1 MTRRASFVRLHSVPR
16 VAVALSLIVLMGTGM
31 SQAQTTKITS
41 SGLNTRVTTS
51 GTTTFI
57 DGGTRPGSTS
67 RPNLFH
73 SFGDF
78 SIGTTDTALFRAI
91 DVVGGVDT
99 TYSGSSIQNIIGR
112 VTGSNPS
119 SLFGTLDTQTNFP
132 TANLFLVNPN
142 GIVFGANST
151 INVGGSANFV
161 AGDYLRMTDNALFF
175 ANPAQTST
183 LSVAAV
189 HSFGF
194 LAGNPLGT
202 IRVEGGTV
210 KNTSALTLVGRDK
223 VDGTTVTPGIE
234 VTGTLSNIGGKV
246 TLVSVGSPTNAGTGE
261 VTATDQTPTGFDSLG
276 TIALKPGAAIDTST
290 NASINNPLAAGA
302 IVIRG
307 DRLEMDGASLRA
319 ISRGDNSN
327 SSVGPVDLSENVTAG
342 AIALTV
348 DTLTMHNSTLETGS
362 DGVTGRAGQITVEG
376 LSGPATSVSLD
387 NSTISTTISGGTA
400 TTAPASIQMTAHT
413 IALTNG
419 TQIISDTSGAA
430 PAGDIALQVD
440 TLRANVNAEG
450 APIEGA
456 PVVISSESTNPTDQG
471 GAAGSVTISG
481 FGSDPAHAATLVALN
496 NMQMGTLIEGG
507 TAETTPGTITMTT
520 NHLVLSQE
528 KSLGDT
534 FIASLIDTLTRG
546 AANAGSITL
555 NVDQMTSTSM
565 LGEIFIE
572 SGAGTTGIPGTI
584 RIQGLAGPG
593 SAASSVDLRGT
604 DINSGGLSSGGEISI
619 TANQLNLLDTQ
630 IDAASAGA
638 GNAGD
643 ITLNVGTL
651 TADGSTIS
659 TTSEWVWWLIPPDAL
674 PPDIFDIFFPRP
686 ESLGRAGTI
695 RIQGVAGGGS
705 AASTISLTNSFIT
718 SGQYANTIAAGG
730 GGGEITITAN
740 QLNLLGAGIT
750 VQSQGSGNAGDITLN
765 VGTLTADSGP
775 LLFFDGPV
783 GPVGPFPSVI
793 STTSFWPWV
802 GIPPDQLRPGFPPPP
817 ESLGSAGTIRIQGV
831 AGGGSAASTI
841 SLTDS
846 VITSEQL
853 FTSSDSSTAGGDI
866 TITARN
872 IDLHEGALIST
883 KTLENALAGDITLL
897 SATDLT
903 LKGSTIST
911 SAAQASGGNIKLT
924 APNLIHLVD
933 STVTSSVQGQ
943 AGSNGGNISID
954 PQFVVIQNSQIL
966 ANANAGAGGSITITA
981 TGAVLVDPNSR
992 IDASAGPA
1000 GISGSVNI
1008 NAPIQILS
1016 GTLVPLKLAYSQAGL
1031 SGDRCAADPTGQF
1044 SSFVQTGRDG
1054 VPQVPGALS
1063 PSPLSFL
1070 ETLTSGSWESQVPNW
1085 AALRLGLDAVS
1096 FDDSTLFRFHSAC
1109 RS

>member
-1 MTRRASFVRLHSVPR
+1 MSRRASFVRLHSVPR
-16 VAVALSLIVLMGTGM
+16 VAVAMSFVVLMGTGM

-41 SGLNTRVTTS
+41 SGLGTRVTTS

-57 DGGTRPGSTS
+57 DGGTRPGSAS

-261 VTATDQTPTGFDSLG
+261 VTAADQTPTGFDSLG

-290 NASINNPLAAGA
+290 NSSINNPLAAGA

-419 TQIISDTSGAA
+419 TQITADTSGAA
-430 PAGDIALQVD
+430 PAGDIALLGD
-440 TLRANVNAEG
+440 TLRANVNTG
-450 APIEGA
+450 GTPIEGA
-456 PVVISSESTNPTDQG
+456 TVFIFSRSTDLTDQA
-471 GAAGSVTISG
+471 GAAGSMTISG
-481 FGSDPAHAATLVALN
+481 LGSAPAHAATLVALN

-534 FIASLIDTLTRG
+534 GNLTAIDTGSSG
-546 AANAGSITL
+546 AAHAGSITL
-555 NVDQMTSTSM
+555 NVDQMTSIGAI
-565 LGEIFIE
+565 LIE
-572 SGAGTTGIPGTI
+572 SDANPGIPGTI

-604 DINSGGLSSGGEISI
+604 SITSAGLSSGGEVSI
-619 TANQLNLLDTQ
+619 TANQLNLLGTQ
-630 IDAASAGA
+630 IGAASGGS

-651 TADGSTIS
+651 TAEDSNIS
-659 TTSEWVWWLIPPDAL
+659 TTSEWVFWLIPPDVL
-674 PPDIFDIFFPRP
+674 PRDLFPPP

-695 RIQGVAGGGS
+695 RIRGVAGEGS
-705 AASTISLTNSFIT
+705 AVSTISLTNSFIV
-718 SGQYANTIAAGG
+718 SGQFLNTIAAGG

-740 QLNLLGAGIT
+740 QLNLLGSGIT

-775 LLFFDGPV
+775 LLFFEGPV
-783 GPVGPFPSVI
+783 RPFGPFPSVI

-802 GIPPDQLRPGFPPPP
+802 GIPPDQLPPDFPPPP

-853 FTSSDSSTAGGDI
+853 FTSSDSSTAGG
-866 TITARN
+866 
-872 IDLHEGALIST
+872 ISRSRQ
-883 KTLENALAGDITLL
+883 G
-897 SATDLT
+897 
-903 LKGSTIST
+903 T
-911 SAAQASGGNIKLT
+911 SICMRG
-924 APNLIHLVD
+924 H
-933 STVTSSVQGQ
+933 
-943 AGSNGGNISID
+943 
-954 PQFVVIQNSQIL
+954 
-966 ANANAGAGGSITITA
+966 
-981 TGAVLVDPNSR
+981 
-992 IDASAGPA
+992 
-1000 GISGSVNI
+1000 
-1008 NAPIQILS
+1008 
-1016 GTLVPLKLAYSQAGL
+1016 
-1031 SGDRCAADPTGQF
+1031 
-1044 SSFVQTGRDG
+1044 
-1054 VPQVPGALS
+1054 
-1063 PSPLSFL
+1063 
-1070 ETLTSGSWESQVPNW
+1070 
-1085 AALRLGLDAVS
+1085 
-1096 FDDSTLFRFHSAC
+1096 
-1109 RS
+1109 